1 MLTKRPVRMVR
12 TMPAGSPQ
20 SGEKLV
26 MRSNAMVKPLLAMA
40 FFVLSTVAGIAA
52 ELIMFDD
59 RGCSYCRRWDAEIGP
74 GYSKSAEGRRAPLR
88 RVRLS
93 AGTPDGIK
101 LSRPVTITPTFVV
114 VEGGREVGRV
124 VGYPGADYFYGA
136 LDEVLAKL
144 RR

>member
-1 MLTKRPVRMVR
+1 
-12 TMPAGSPQ
+12 
-20 SGEKLV
+20 
-26 MRSNAMVKPLLAMA
+26 MRSNELVKSLLAMA
-40 FFVLSTVAGIAA
+40 FFVLSTAAGMAA